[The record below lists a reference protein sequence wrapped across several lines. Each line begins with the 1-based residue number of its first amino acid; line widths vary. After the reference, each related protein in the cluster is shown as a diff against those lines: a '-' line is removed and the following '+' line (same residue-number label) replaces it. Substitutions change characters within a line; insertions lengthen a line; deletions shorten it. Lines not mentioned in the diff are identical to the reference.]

1 MLTLGCVSSKGSPI
15 IAPPKKVKA
24 HMKGQKFDS
33 ASLGI
38 PSLETDALVISDV
51 ADHPALSPSRRSSSE
66 KSVDRMELSC
76 EEDDSR
82 KA

>member
-1 MLTLGCVSSKGSPI
+1 
-15 IAPPKKVKA
+15 
-24 HMKGQKFDS
+24 MKGQKDF

-82 KA
+82 KAQDVMDCLSGLFAQSESQDGKSA